1 MWCVRESF
9 IIKTE
14 DTKMKKV
21 CLMLSI
27 VVFLAVSAGAE
38 LIAYEPFDYPDGGI
52 DGQTGGFGWDW
63 DNVAQVHTPTVS
75 DWGNG
80 GGTRDVV
87 SGALETS
94 GGNSRREYNGPG
106 TGNQTNPDGDER
118 LGAFR
123 GNGVIYYA
131 VTYTQ
136 LEDNGWSGFSGYDY
150 GAERLFYGMPGGQ
163 KNFGIDESG
172 VGSNN
177 SSVPVV
183 VGQTYRLISALD
195 FDNDQLLLWVDPNS
209 SDFHN
214 RTGGANSALVE
225 RFYGNSNWNTAVRL
239 ASGNRTRWDD
249 LVVATTFEEA
259 LINPGTLASGPSPA
273 NGAKGVGV
281 VTPTF
286 SWAPGKDPNNLTQTQ
301 PGVVSYNLYM
311 SAADGT
317 TLTFVDTIPAGV
329 PMLARAELTL
339 GSNLEYGATYRWRVD
354 MILSGGRV
362 VEGLEWK
369 FEAVGSEPVIESQSG
384 PQTVPEGGTG
394 IISVTTTCPF
404 PITYQWYKVDDGGD
418 IMLSDTDPDISGAQS
433 AELTI
438 ANMELGDEANYY
450 CIVTNDRVPA
460 EDATS
465 ADSFLAMQRMIAYWD
480 FENDSIQS
488 LVAGSPVSSIADGD
502 PQFVPGKVGNSAM
515 HFDGGDDIV
524 SMAYEDRDY
533 FNICNTQMTVAAW
546 VKTDVA
552 TGWNGYITRDGEGG
566 RGWQIRQRGGNKRA
580 CFTTRPGSS
589 TNDQDGE
596 ASTMEIADNVWHF
609 VVGVYDLASG
619 KKKLYID
626 GRFNTEDD
634 LYGPISYSRANV
646 ALGGRQRDGGNHD
659 GQANVVLDDV
669 RIYNHPLS
677 SRQIAGLYTDVE
689 TDVMI
694 CVDNNLP
701 AMDLNGNCIVDEAD
715 LLLFV
720 LEWLDSNWVY

>member
-1 MWCVRESF
+1 
-9 IIKTE
+9 
-14 DTKMKKV
+14 MKKV
-21 CLMLSI
+21 CLILSI
-27 VVFLAVSAGAE
+27 VAILAVSAGAE
-38 LIAYEPFDYPDGGI
+38 VIGYEPFDYADGAIG
-52 DGQTGGFGWDW
+52 GRTGGFGWDW
-63 DNVAQVHTPTVS
+63 DNVAGVHTLTVS
-75 DWGNG
+75 NWSNG

-94 GGNSRREYNGPG
+94 GGNSRREYNGPTEG
-106 TGNQTNPDGDER
+106 SGTNPVDTDER
-118 LGAFR
+118 LGALR
-123 GNGVIYYA
+123 GAGVVYYA
-131 VTYTQ
+131 ATYTQ
-136 LEDNGWSGFSGYDY
+136 LEDNGWSGMSGYDF
-150 GAERLFYGMPGGQ
+150 GSEKQFYGMPGGQ
-163 KNFGIDESG
+163 KNFGVDESG

-183 VGQTYRLISALD
+183 VGRTYRLISALD
-195 FDNDQLLLWVDPNS
+195 FDRDQMLLWVDPNS
-209 SDFHN
+209 NDFHDH
-214 RTGGANSALVE
+214 TGTGANSALVE

-259 LINPGTLASGPSPA
+259 LINPGTFAGVPNPVHKAPSVGP
-273 NGAKGVGV
+273 

-286 SWAPGKDPNNLTQTQ
+286 SWAPGKDPNDLTQTN
-301 PGVVSYNLYM
+301 PGVISYNLYM
-311 SAADGT
+311 SGPDGT
-317 TLTFVDTIPAGV
+317 VLSFVANIPAGA
-329 PMLARAELTL
+329 PILARAEYIL
-339 GSNLEYGATYRWRVD
+339 GSNLQYGAKYLWQVKMVTSRGETD
-354 MILSGGRV
+354 
-362 VEGLEWK
+362 GLVWELQAEK
-369 FEAVGSEPVIESQSG
+369 STPVIQSQSG
-384 PQTVPEGGTG
+384 PQAVPEDGTA
-394 IISVTTTCPF
+394 IISVTATCPF
-404 PITYQWYKVDDGGD
+404 DITYQWYKVDAGGD
-418 IMLSDTDPDISGAQS
+418 IMLPDGDADISGAQS

-694 CVDNNLP
+694 CVDDILP
-701 AMDLNGNCIVDEAD
+701 ALDLNGNCMVEEGDV
-715 LLLFV
+715 LLFV
-720 LEWLDSNWVY
+720 LEWLDSNWVF